1 LTVIRPYPSGMSYG
15 TRSTARGETA
25 PFSTEASGSRA
36 RQRREAVALEGV
48 TFPLIVGAV
57 HFIIVQLVASF
68 AFLNGTLHPDSA
80 PYQFNPVRMAG
91 WAHYLVEPLR
101 HWDGLWY
108 KLLAEEG
115 YGLPNK
121 NAYAA
126 FWPLFPWLM
135 NAGANLVGTPTETAG
150 WVIANASFFLALV
163 VVYRLVALDFDR
175 AVARRTLWLMALFPT
190 ALFFSAVYTESL
202 FLLLAAWA
210 LLCARTGNWLGAG
223 ALGLLAAL
231 TRSQGVLLLAPFAIL
246 FFQQKGPDLRR
257 WVPDAFYAVIPAL
270 GPALFAWHL
279 DRRGMDPLAF
289 INVQEEW
296 GRYRAAP
303 WQTMRTAFTG
313 DQCFSGIN
321 CGAEWGWLGDLL
333 RHPTWSTL
341 TSDAWRFAAAE
352 SDTLELVAT
361 LLFLALALIGLR
373 RLPLYH
379 SAYVWPA
386 LLIPLYGPSLRHAL
400 MSIPRFGLVLFPL
413 FVVLALLLSRTRLVV
428 PVLIFSTILLILLT
442 AQFAQWYWVS

>member
-1 LTVIRPYPSGMSYG
+1 MSYV
-15 TRSTARGETA
+15 TRSTTRGETA
-25 PFSTEASGSRA
+25 PFSSEASASKA

-57 HFIIVQLVASF
+57 HFVIVQVVASF
-68 AFLNGTLHPDSA
+68 TFLNGTLHPDSA
-80 PYQFNPVRMAG
+80 PYNFNPVRMAG

-115 YGLPNK
+115 YGLPGK
-121 NAYAA
+121 GAYAA
-126 FWPLFPWLM
+126 FWPLYPWLM
-135 NAGANLVGTPTETAG
+135 SAGADLFGTPTETAG
-150 WVIANASFFLALV
+150 WIIANVSFFLALM

-190 ALFFSAVYTESL
+190 AFFFSAVYTESL

-231 TRSQGVLLLAPFAIL
+231 SRSQGVLLLVPFAVL

-257 WVPDAFYAVIPAL
+257 WIPDGFYALFPVL

-289 INVQEEW
+289 VNVQNEW
-296 GRYRAAP
+296 GRYQAAP
-303 WQTMRTAFTG
+303 WQTIRTAFTG
-313 DQCFSGIN
+313 DHCYSNPYIN
-321 CGAEWGWLGDLL
+321 CGAEWGWLGDLI
-333 RHPTWSTL
+333 RHPTWATL
-341 TSDAWRFAAAE
+341 TNDGFRFAVAE
-352 SDTLELVAT
+352 SDTLELVCT

-373 RLPLYH
+373 RLPLYF

-400 MSIPRFGLVLFPL
+400 MSMPRFGLVLFPL
-413 FVVLALLLSRTRLVV
+413 FVMLALLLSRTRLIV
-428 PVLIFSTILLILLT
+428 PVVIASAIVLILLT
-442 AQFAQWYWVS
+442 AQFAQWYWLS